1 MNAMRFPEYDK
12 YDALGL
18 AALVRRREITP
29 AEILDAMVQR
39 VEERNPKL
47 NAVVIAAF
55 DQARDAIAAGLP
67 DGPFTGVPYL
77 IKDLHAPV
85 AGLPL
90 CHASRLWRSTK
101 FDFDSETVARL
112 RGAGFVIA
120 GRTNAPELG
129 MNVSTEPALWG
140 AAHNPWALDHSTGGS
155 SGGAAAAVA
164 AGMLP
169 AAHATDSMGSIR
181 VPASCCGLVGLKP
194 TRGRNPVG
202 PHRGDAT
209 QGLSHEHCVSRSVR
223 DSAAILDVTNGPDEG
238 APWFTAPPTESFLS
252 EVGRDP
258 GRLRIG
264 LVTEAANGA
273 PVDQECKAAVER
285 AGKLCEERGHHVEPV
300 DLGHDGQGLI
310 DACNL
315 ILFSGLA
322 GLIAQREAELGRK
335 ARADELEPLT
345 RAVAAAWRPTLAV
358 EMHGALA
365 RINRVV
371 RQAARLWRKVDIVI
385 TPTLAQPPAK
395 LGTLRTDGDDW
406 KGAVDAAFR
415 YCPFTPLFSASG
427 QPAMSLPLLKSSLGL
442 PIGVQCAARFGE
454 DGLLFRLA
462 AQLESEF
469 LGASP
474 MVTARAPRDEAR

>member
-1 MNAMRFPEYDK
+1 MRFPEYEK

-18 AALVRRREITP
+18 AALVKRREITP
-29 AEILDAMVQR
+29 AEIFEAMVER
-39 VEERNPKL
+39 VEARNPNI

-55 DQARDAIAAGLP
+55 DEARNAITAGLP
-67 DGPFTGVPYL
+67 DGPFTGVPYF

-85 AGLPL
+85 AGMPL
-90 CHASRLWRSTK
+90 CHASRLWRSTV
-101 FDFDSETVARL
+101 FDFDSATVARL
-112 RGAGFVIA
+112 RAAGFVIA

-129 MNVSTEPALWG
+129 MNVSTEPVLWG

-223 DSAAILDVTNGPDEG
+223 DSAAILDATNGPDEG
-238 APWFTAPPTESFLS
+238 APWFTAPAAQSFLS

-258 GRLRIG
+258 GQLRIG
-264 LVTEAANGA
+264 LVTEAWNGA
-273 PVDQECKAAVER
+273 AVDPECKAAVER
-285 AGKLCEERGHHVEPV
+285 AGKLCEERGHHIAAI

-322 GLIAQREAELGRK
+322 GLIAQREFELGRK
-335 ARADELEPLT
+335 ARHDDLEPLT
-345 RAVAAAWRPTLAV
+345 HAVADAWRQTLAV

-365 RINRVV
+365 RINRFV
-371 RQAARLWRKVDIVI
+371 RQAARVWRNVDIVI
-385 TPTLAQPPAK
+385 TPSLAQPPAK

-406 KGAVDAAFR
+406 KSAVDATFR

-427 QPAMSLPLLKSSLGL
+427 QPAMSLPLAKSARGL

-454 DGLLFRLA
+454 DALLFRLA

-469 LGASP
+469 IGTPP
-474 MVTARAPRDEAR
+474 MVSARPT